1 MIFLG
6 AGASA
11 PFNIPTTKK
20 LTEDMRNLVAS
31 HSKLLEEI
39 DDFFEFT
46 YDRKPNYENI
56 LTILTDLGTPERRSR
71 FYDGFINR
79 FPEYKGKKLN
89 FNEIIDRMYKKII
102 EYCTSFVSGEQAFTP
117 MKLGEVFRETYDL
130 LFAVCPNEIVF
141 TTNYDPSLE
150 LWCQKRNIVL
160 SDQTQVTQNPEIKT
174 FSLTNVPVFT
184 RTTGLSAGEPPTVG
198 LVRLHGS
205 IWVYN
210 PTDNKMVKMQ
220 RPKDKLL
227 FSDFYPFLINKKP
240 VMIFPGQEEN
250 LGRGQWDHLYQ
261 FFKNSLERRCIVIGY
276 SFRDEVI
283 NQAFIDNLVAG
294 RIGKIFIIDPRPEEV
309 KGNLLRRHK
318 IPPYEEERIVTIKGE
333 FGNRNLIDQFARHFG
348 GNRGSFEVR
357 IKRIRSYSRESLNL
371 VVASRYI

>member
-11 PFNIPTTKK
+11 PFNIPTTTK
-20 LTEDMRNLVAS
+20 LTEDMRNLLAS

-79 FPEYKGKKLN
+79 FSEYKGKKLN
-89 FNEIIDRMYKKII
+89 FDEIVDEMYNKII
-102 EYCTSFVSGEQAFTP
+102 EYCTSFICGSHAFASE
-117 MKLGEVFRETYDL
+117 KLEEIFRETYDL
-130 LFAVCPNEIVF
+130 LFAVRPSDMVF

-160 SDQTQVTQNPEIKT
+160 FDQTQATQNPEIKT
-174 FSLTNVPVFT
+174 VTATLPSTPNILETEI
-184 RTTGLSAGEPPTVG
+184 GSPTVG

-205 IWVYN
+205 VWVYN
-210 PTDNKMVKMQ
+210 TTGNKMVKMQ
-220 RPKDKLL
+220 RSIDKLL
-227 FSDFYPFLINKKP
+227 FSDLYPFIINKKP

-250 LGRGQWDHLYQ
+250 LSRGQWDHLYQ
-261 FFKNSLERRCIVIGY
+261 FFKKNLESRCVVIGY

-283 NQAFIDNLVAG
+283 NRVFIDNLIAG
-294 RIGKIFIIDPRPEEV
+294 RIGKIFIIDPRPGEV
-309 KGNLLRRHK
+309 KSNLLYGRK
-318 IPPYEEERIVTIKGE
+318 ISPNEEGRIVTIEGK
-333 FGNRNLIDQFARHFG
+333 FGDKHLIHGFTHHFQQRTG
-348 GNRGSFEVR
+348 FFEER
-357 IKRIRSYSRESLNL
+357 MERIRSYSRKSLNL
-371 VVASRYI
+371 VVAN

>member
-11 PFNIPTTKK
+11 PFNIPTTTR
-20 LTEDMRNLVAS
+20 LTEDMRSLLTS
-31 HSKLLEEI
+31 HGKLLEEI

-56 LTILTDLGTPERRSR
+56 LTILRDLGTPERRSR

-89 FNEIIDRMYKKII
+89 FDEIIDEMYNRII
-102 EYCTSFVSGEQAFTP
+102 EYCTSFVCGKQAFTP
-117 MKLGEVFRETYDL
+117 KKLEEIFRETYDL
-130 LFAVCPNEIVF
+130 LFAVCPSDIVF

-160 SDQTQVTQNPEIKT
+160 SDQTHVTQNPEIKT
-174 FSLTNVPVFT
+174 FSTANDPVFT
-184 RTTGLSAGEPPTVG
+184 KTTGLAAAESPIIG

-205 IWVYN
+205 VWVYDT
-210 PTDNKMVKMQ
+210 TDNKMVKLQ

-227 FSDFYPFLINKKP
+227 FSDLYPFLTNKKP
-240 VMIFPGQEEN
+240 VMIFPGQEER
-250 LGRGQWDHLYQ
+250 LSRGQWDRLYQ
-261 FFKNSLERRCIVIGY
+261 FFKDKLERRCVVIGY

-283 NQAFIDNLVAG
+283 NRVFIDNLVAG
-294 RIGKIFIIDPRPEEV
+294 RIGRIFIIDPRPEEV
-309 KGNLLRRHK
+309 KSNLLYGQQISPNQQH
-318 IPPYEEERIVTIKGE
+318 RIITIEAK
-333 FGNRNLIDQFARHFG
+333 FGDRDLIDKFAFYFKANKEGFITRME
-348 GNRGSFEVR
+348 N
-357 IKRIRSYSRESLNL
+357 IRNYSKKSLNL
-371 VVASRYI
+371 VVD